1 MEVDNNDNSD
11 EDYEEEEFLVFLDF
25 QSKIKSET
33 LEKRNLK
40 IKMIG
45 FETDEP
51 IVQVNNKIF
60 RGTFEHAMGTN
71 VFFTPDPD
79 PPSMDPNFEPIPS
92 TMYKYH
98 SQTDKVLRMERM
110 FITPKQENDEL
121 TETQSDEDVV
131 PTESYSDALNHFL
144 KLDELPPRTLT
155 GSDVLKPSEFH
166 DFFRPQLNN
175 EDEDEPQNA
184 SETVMDATETN
195 DNEDRAES
203 NLSEVDDGGDDG
215 KSTETTSPMK
225 VETIKQEKQ

>member
-11 EDYEEEEFLVFLDF
+11 DDYEEEEFLVFLDF
-25 QSKIKSET
+25 QTKIKSET

-71 VFFTPDPD
+71 VFFTPDPN
-79 PPSMDPNFEPIPS
+79 PPPMDPNFETIPS

-110 FITPKQENDEL
+110 FITPKQDNDEL

-175 EDEDEPQNA
+175 ENDEPPND
-184 SETVMDATETN
+184 SEMMMDAAEVN
-195 DNEDRAES
+195 DNDDRTEN
-203 NLSEVDDGGDDG
+203 NLSEVGDGCDDDG
-215 KSTETTSPMK
+215 STETTIPMK
-225 VETIKQEKQ
+225 IETIKQEKQ